1 MLSQSA
7 LANMYPVVM
16 SPSHDGRYFGNY
28 VQSLLALVA
37 AHTSAGFPI
46 QVFMHQGESL
56 ITRARNNCVAEF
68 LSHPEWTH
76 LCWIDTDIGFSPE
89 AFQRLLLADRDI
101 VAGVYPLK
109 RESWPEEGIPEHMTR
124 QQFNAAYTRYT
135 INISQADTNHE
146 VHVQVDDEGF
156 IELPEAP
163 TGFMVIKREVFIR
176 LMEAYPELQY
186 QPDSIGVTDRGYHYR
201 FYDCLVDPVTKRYL
215 SEDFSFCRLWNQL
228 GGKIYVDARSNL
240 THMGNKIYQGP
251 FAQSLEAN
259 LAYAIGAP
267 AGAKMFLHH
276 EQPLQTNQPPAQ

>member
-1 MLSQSA
+1 MLPQSA
-7 LANMYPVVM
+7 LAGMYPVIM

-28 VQSLLALVA
+28 VQSLLALMA

-56 ITRARNNCVAEF
+56 ITRARNNCVAKF
-68 LSHPEWTH
+68 LAHPEWTH

-109 RESWPEEGIPEHMTR
+109 RESWPADGIDAHMNQ
-124 QQFNAAYTRYT
+124 QQFNATYTRYA
-135 INISQADTNHE
+135 INISRADANNE
-146 VHVQVDDEGF
+146 VHVQIDDEGF

-163 TGFMVIKREVFIR
+163 TGFMVIKREVFTR
-176 LMEAYPELQY
+176 LMKAYPELQY
-186 QPDSIGVTDRGYHYR
+186 QPDCPGVDNKGYHYR

-215 SEDFSFCRLWNQL
+215 SEDFSFCRLWNLL
-228 GGKIYVDARSNL
+228 GGKVYIDARSNL

-251 FAQSLEAN
+251 FAQSLEASLN
-259 LAYAIGAP
+259 YAIGAP

-276 EQPLQTNQPPAQ
+276 NQPLQANQSPSK

>member
-1 MLSQSA
+1 MLPQSA
-7 LANMYPVVM
+7 LASMYPVIM

-68 LSHPEWTH
+68 LAHPEWTH

-109 RESWPEEGIPEHMTR
+109 YESWPAEGIDAHMTE
-124 QQFNAAYTRYT
+124 QQFNATYTRYT
-135 INISQADTNHE
+135 INISQADANNE
-146 VHVQVDDEGF
+146 VHVQIDDEGF

-163 TGFMVIKREVFIR
+163 TGFMVIKRQVFTR

-186 QPDSIGVTDRGYHYR
+186 QPDSLGVADHGYHYR

-215 SEDFSFCRLWNQL
+215 SEDFSFCRLWNLL
-228 GGKIYVDARSNL
+228 GGKVYVDSRSNL

-251 FAQSLEAN
+251 FALSLEAN

-267 AGAKMFLHH
+267 VGARMFLHH
-276 EQPLQTNQPPAQ
+276 NQPLQASQPPSK